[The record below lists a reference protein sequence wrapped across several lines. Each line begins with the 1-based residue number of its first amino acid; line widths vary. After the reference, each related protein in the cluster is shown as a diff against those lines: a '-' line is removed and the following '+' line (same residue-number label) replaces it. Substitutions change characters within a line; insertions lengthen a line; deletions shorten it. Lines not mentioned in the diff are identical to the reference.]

1 MTPASGSRP
10 DDLDDARRFVVE
22 VGKSA
27 HQYGSSSG
35 RIETY
40 LTYLSS
46 TLGWEGT
53 FRSTPSEILYTFR
66 RDDESPQRIYLEDVP
81 PSGWNLNRLAALGE
95 LTSEVASHRATPGE
109 GARRLH
115 EIAALPDPWNGTA
128 QAAALV
134 IAGAGF
140 ATMIGGSSWDV
151 AAGGVLGFAVFVTMM
166 LIGRFGGPR
175 LGAWL
180 SLLSAFVVGLLV
192 ALARIIQPDVNP
204 IVASVCGL
212 VILVPGYP
220 ISIGVLEL
228 LTNRVVSGLENLMN
242 GMLTLVQLTAGV
254 WLGYALVAEI
264 ASVPEIEAGE
274 SVGLVWLFVALIP
287 MLAALC
293 SAMQA
298 PRRDTLATMT
308 IVGCSFIVN
317 FLVGAALS
325 GMPGVF
331 VATGTAMAV
340 GAVLGTLWNRRTG
353 RPMTV
358 ITAQLAMLLTS
369 GTIGFRGLA
378 AATTGQASLGAQQL
392 QQMFVVAFALGAGL
406 LVGYSILRPAPSL

>member
-1 MTPASGSRP
+1 MTHASDSRP

-27 HQYGSSSG
+27 HQYGSSSS

-40 LTYLSS
+40 LTHLSS
-46 TLGWEGT
+46 ALGDEGT
-53 FRSTPSEILYTFR
+53 FRSTPSEILYAFR
-66 RDDESPQRIYLEDVP
+66 GDDETPQQIYLENVP

-95 LTSEVASHRATPGE
+95 LTSEVESHRATPGE

-192 ALARIIQPDVNP
+192 ALARIVQPDVNP

-264 ASVPEIEAGE
+264 TSVPEIEAGE

-317 FLVGAALS
+317 FLVGAAVS

-406 LVGYSILRPAPSL
+406 LVGYSLLRPAPSL